1 MVGAKRISGHI
12 RAAVAVMLVTVVAA
26 MMLGCSFMNELFKP
40 DVIKFTQRELGLSV
54 GEAYDITSILETNT
68 TVYRLK
74 TSDEAV
80 VAVEKGSNTV
90 IKAETEGE
98 ARITAYTSSASA
110 SILVTVSEKQE
121 DSLSITASGELVQTL
136 GNTSEVSFTPTAKG
150 EPSKSE
156 SVYWYVNDRL
166 NQMLALSTDFK
177 FTPSEAGEYTVLA
190 KCGSFASNAI
200 TVRVYNVVTAEV
212 NVSGELEQSEPF
224 DNLVFSVDVSGADEN
239 YFQFFEDDKA
249 LYEGTDSSY
258 TYTPTAGRHTLT
270 VKVNGQIEYSEQA
283 LFRGAMLPTVSGLKF
298 DNLYPHAY
306 LVYDEALD
314 NNVKVEITH
323 PQGGAVEYSQ
333 NDTQYAAYFDENGF
347 DVGPFIDL
355 CATGA
360 NLQEYKFRV
369 KSLGDGDVIT
379 ESEYTDFV
387 SFTQLP
393 ATAKQYVTNVLPC
406 GDLYVTSDIEYARI
420 AEYYIYFRKKEA
432 NTKVSFDCYIGY
444 NRSGSAKDLWDNA
457 FPIAAT
463 SGSYSAIRVS
473 DSGGVM
479 HTEFTV
485 STVNNPS
492 TQTDGSAKRS
502 AQLHAIL
509 PHINMDAAK
518 NRPSNHEFAID
529 KIKERTAE
537 VTYSDELYLA
547 AQNGVR
553 PIPKAGST
561 AQVVYEQARSV
572 LRSICTVDMTDVQ
585 KAHAIYDWIMW
596 HVTYDTPATLIM
608 SGSESYSAYYL
619 EGVFGDGKTEIGGVV
634 YNANSVCDGM
644 SKAYSL
650 MCNIEG
656 IPCVRVVGRA
666 DADKDINSAGG
677 HAWNKVYVNGA
688 WYTVDCTW
696 GDSHV
701 TLNLDGVEDRYELG
715 MHSYLFLTD
724 AQTFSTHFE
733 PYRYEE
739 KTTLRYAPQ
748 TAKSPVNVFADMT
761 VNGVA
766 INCYIAKN
774 EDQTNRLSEIATN
787 FAKAY
792 QKNKTISVPLC
803 GEYTV
808 GYQAIEVCAEGGFTV
823 SDRDRGNTVATA
835 VKAVSR
841 SATVRTLTLENSIL
855 ILIKD

>member
-1 MVGAKRISGHI
+1 MQKIETKRFLVRI
-12 RAAVAVMLVTVVAA
+12 RSAVAAVLVAA
-26 MMLGCSFMNELFKP
+26 IAALSLGCSFLSEVFKP
-40 DVIKFTQRELGLSV
+40 DVIQFSQRELILSV
-54 GEAYDITSILETNT
+54 GETYDITDVLETNT

-74 TSDEAV
+74 TSDATV

-90 IKAETEGE
+90 IKAVAEGD
-98 ARITAYTSSASA
+98 AKITAATSSASA
-110 SILVTVSEKQE
+110 SILVTVTEKAE
-121 DSLSITASGELVQTL
+121 DSLSISASGELVQTL
-136 GNTSEVSFTPTAKG
+136 GNTSEVTFTLTAKG
-150 EPSKSE
+150 KPSKSDNAF
-156 SVYWYVNDRL
+156 WYVNDRL
-166 NQMLALSTDFK
+166 NKMLSLSDEFK
-177 FTPSEAGEYTVLA
+177 FVPSEAGEYVVVA
-190 KCGSFASNAI
+190 KCDDFTSNAI
-200 TVRVYNVVTAEV
+200 TVRVYNAVTAEV
-212 NVSGELEQSEPF
+212 SVSGELEQSEPF
-224 DNLVFSVDVSGADEN
+224 NDLVFSVEASGAGEN
-239 YFQFFEDDKA
+239 YFQFFEDGKA

-283 LFRGAMLPTVSGLKF
+283 LFRGAVMPTVSGLKF

-306 LVYDEALD
+306 IGYEAVG
-314 NNVKVEITH
+314 NVKVEITH

-333 NDTQYAAYFDENGF
+333 TDTQYAAFFDENGF

-360 NLQEYKFRV
+360 NRQEYKFRV

-379 ESEYTDFV
+379 ESEYSDFV

-393 ATAKQYVTNVLPC
+393 ENAKQYVTNVLPC
-406 GDLYVTSDIEYARI
+406 GDLYVTSDIEYVRI
-420 AEYYIYFRKKEA
+420 VEYYIYFRKKEA
-432 NTKVSFDCYIGY
+432 NAKVSFDCYIGY
-444 NRSGSAKDLWDNA
+444 NRSGSAKNLWDNA

-463 SGSYSAIRVS
+463 SGSYSAIRVN
-473 DSGGVM
+473 DSGAVM

-492 TQTDGSAKRS
+492 TQTDESAKRS

-509 PHINMDAAK
+509 PHINMDASK
-518 NRPSNHEFAID
+518 NRPSNYSFAID
-529 KIKERTAE
+529 GLTRAAE
-537 VTYSDELYLA
+537 VEYSDELYLA
-547 AQNGVR
+547 AQDGVR
-553 PIPKAGST
+553 PIPKAGSS

-572 LRSICTVDMTDVQ
+572 LRSICTDDMTDVQ
-585 KAHAIYDWIMW
+585 KAHAIYDWITW
-596 HVTYDTPATLIM
+596 HVTYDTPATLIT

-619 EGVFGDGKTEIGGVV
+619 EGVFGDGKTELGGVA

-656 IPCVRVVGRA
+656 VPCVRVVGRA
-666 DADKDINSAGG
+666 GKDINSAGG

-701 TLNLDGVEDRYELG
+701 SLNLDGVEDSYELG

-739 KTTLRYAPQ
+739 NTTLRYAPQ

-774 EDQTNRLSEIATN
+774 EIQTNRLSEIATA
-787 FAKAY
+787 FARAY
-792 QKNKTISVPLC
+792 QKNKTISVPLS

-823 SDRDRGNTVATA
+823 SDRDIGNTVTTA
-835 VKAVSR
+835 VKSVSR

-855 ILIKD
+855 ILIKE